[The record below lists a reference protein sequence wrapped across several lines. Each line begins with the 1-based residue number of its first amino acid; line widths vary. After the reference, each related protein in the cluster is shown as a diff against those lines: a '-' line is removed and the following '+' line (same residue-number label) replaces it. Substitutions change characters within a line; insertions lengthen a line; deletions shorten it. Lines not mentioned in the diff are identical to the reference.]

1 MGTWGA
7 KLYQDDL
14 ALDIKEDY
22 IEKLKSGKTNEEALN
37 EILEMYEESIEDE
50 EEGPIFWL
58 VLADTMWKVG
68 RLTKEVKEKAIQE
81 IERGTNLKYWEEEG
95 TKGEY
100 RTRERELQ
108 KLKEKLNS
116 PMPEERKLAVK
127 REIETKRKFEWN
139 IGDVYA
145 YRLKSEEAKKA
156 GMYGQYLIL
165 RKVDVPDLPTKRI
178 SAIVHCQI
186 CDGKLPETKEELEE
200 LEYVVLSNQANVRY
214 NYRLEIPVITQK
226 SIKEDMIYIG
236 HFENLKE
243 PPKEYIELSKVNN
256 RSCFY
261 KELEEYIIDRIE
273 ICGTS
278 KKPKEWDCNLEII
291 MDSQIRFLARE
302 KYYEEELEIEP
313 EKDTYITE
321 EPLLYIAL
329 VDSMMIGGWVKNPV
343 GELTDEM
350 KEKAYADI
358 AILRKRIIDR
368 GDKDKERKIRILD
381 ELQEKI
387 KNFKYKDIF
396 AEFLEKTKNIGEDN
410 DNKLT

>member
-1 MGTWGA
+1 
-7 KLYQDDL
+7 
-14 ALDIKEDY
+14 
-22 IEKLKSGKTNEEALN
+22 
-37 EILEMYEESIEDE
+37 
-50 EEGPIFWL
+50 
-58 VLADTMWKVG
+58 
-68 RLTKEVKEKAIQE
+68 
-81 IERGTNLKYWEEEG
+81 
-95 TKGEY
+95 
-100 RTRERELQ
+100 
-108 KLKEKLNS
+108 
-116 PMPEERKLAVK
+116 
-127 REIETKRKFEWN
+127 
-139 IGDVYA
+139 
-145 YRLKSEEAKKA
+145 
-156 GMYGQYLIL
+156 
-165 RKVDVPDLPTKRI
+165 
-178 SAIVHCQI
+178 
-186 CDGKLPETKEELEE
+186 
-200 LEYVVLSNQANVRY
+200 
-214 NYRLEIPVITQK
+214 
-226 SIKEDMIYIG
+226 
-236 HFENLKE
+236 
-243 PPKEYIELSKVNN
+243 
-256 RSCFY
+256 
-261 KELEEYIIDRIE
+261 
-273 ICGTS
+273 
-278 KKPKEWDCNLEII
+278 